1 MKKKTARSEDSA
13 GRAYGQLRQWA
24 IDFKLRPG
32 ERLNEVELA
41 RKLNVSRTPLR
52 AALNRL
58 VAEGFL
64 QSVFNR
70 GFYARPFEVK
80 GIFDLYELRCE
91 VEAAGLRLACARLT
105 DAQIDGFDDFV
116 RRTATKQDGMTLA
129 EMVACDEAFHEGLA
143 ELSGNAELLQT
154 VRSINA
160 RIRFVRGIDI
170 QRRIPTYEDE
180 HGAVIAA
187 LRARDAARCER
198 LMRAHISRRLEQIVD
213 VVKEGVA
220 HIYLSP
226 QSIQPAA
233 VGVSPPR
240 RLRRAG

>member
-1 MKKKTARSEDSA
+1 MKARKPQRSEDA
-13 GRAYGQLRQWA
+13 AARAYEQLRQWA
-24 IDFKLRPG
+24 IDYKLKPG

-41 RKLNVSRTPLR
+41 RKLKISRTPLR

-64 QSVFNR
+64 SSVFNR
-70 GFYARPFEVK
+70 GFYARPLEVK

-91 VEAAGLRLACARLT
+91 IEAAALRLACARLT
-105 DAQIDGFDDFV
+105 DEQIAGFGDFV
-116 RRTATKQDGMTLA
+116 RRTATKQDGMSLA

-143 ELSGNAELLQT
+143 ELSGNAELVQA

-170 QRRIPTYEDE
+170 QRRIPSYEDE
-180 HGAVIAA
+180 HGAIIAA
-187 LRARDAARCER
+187 LKARDAARCES
-198 LMRAHISRRLEQIVD
+198 LMRAHIGRRLEQIVD

-226 QSIQPAA
+226 QLPAA
-233 VGVSPPR
+233 A
-240 RLRRAG
+240 LRKTG

>member
-1 MKKKTARSEDSA
+1 MKTRKPLRSEDSA
-13 GRAYGQLRQWA
+13 ARAYQQLREWA
-24 IDFKLRPG
+24 IEFKLKPG

-58 VAEGFL
+58 VAEGFMH
-64 QSVFNR
+64 SVFNR

-91 VEAAGLRLACARLT
+91 IEVAGLRLACARLT
-105 DAQIDGFDDFV
+105 DEQINGFDDFV
-116 RRTATKQDGMTLA
+116 RRTATKQEGMSLS
-129 EMVACDEAFHEGLA
+129 EMVARDEAFHEGLA
-143 ELSGNAELLQT
+143 ELSGNTELMQS

-180 HGAVIAA
+180 HAGIMTA
-187 LRARDAARCER
+187 LRKRDAKRCEE
-198 LMRAHISRRLEQIVD
+198 LVRAHIGRRLEQIVD

-220 HIYLSP
+220 HIYLAP
-226 QSIQPAA
+226 QLSQLPAA
-233 VGVSPPR
+233 KR
-240 RLRRAG
+240 RRKSG